1 MYFLD
6 LKEGFI
12 CKTKRNIWVITL
24 EKINLGRSEL
34 KVSRVGL
41 GTLAFGHKSKG
52 IQDKQQIFDCLNYA
66 LDNGINLIDTAEEY
80 SGGLTERLI
89 GEVLKERGDREE
101 VVIVTK
107 VSPMHLSYNNVLK
120 AAKHSLERLQTNYI
134 DIFMVHWPWPYNPIL
149 ETMKAM
155 DKLLEEGK
163 IHYVGISNF
172 KNYETQEAINSLEN
186 GKIIVNEMEYNL
198 VNRFVEKEIVPFI
211 REKGIALLAY
221 SPLLS
226 SFLTAKYDEYST
238 FSENDFRNYDPYFK
252 NKENFKHAR
261 ELFQLMKDI
270 AENHEVTPAQV
281 AMNWLLKDEDIIPI
295 PGAKKI
301 SHIESNIESTK
312 WKLTKEEYSQLTKI
326 TDELELNTF

>member
-1 MYFLD
+1 M
-6 LKEGFI
+6 
-12 CKTKRNIWVITL
+12 
-24 EKINLGRSEL
+24 EKIKLGESEL
-34 KVSRVGL
+34 LVSRVGL
-41 GTLAFGHKSKG
+41 GTLAFGHRSKG
-52 IQDKQQIFDCLNYA
+52 IQDKEQIFDIINYA

-80 SGGLTERLI
+80 SRGLTEKLI

-107 VSPMHLSYNNVLK
+107 VSPIHLSFNNVLK
-120 AAKHSLERLQTNYI
+120 AAEHSLERLQTDYI
-134 DIFMVHWPWPYNPIL
+134 DIFMVHWPWPYNPIP

-163 IHYVGISNF
+163 IRYVGISNF
-172 KNYETQEAINSLEN
+172 KNYETQEAIDSLEN
-186 GKIIVNEMEYNL
+186 GKIIVSEMEYNL
-198 VNRFVEKEIVPFI
+198 VNRYIEKEILPFI

-226 SFLTAKYDEYST
+226 SFLTAKYNENNT
-238 FSENDFRNYDPYFK
+238 FSENDFRNFDPYFK
-252 NKENFKHAR
+252 NKENFKLSR
-261 ELFQLMKDI
+261 ELFQLMKEI
-270 AENHEVTPAQV
+270 AEKHGVTPAQV

-301 SHIESNIESTK
+301 SHIDSNIQSTQ
-312 WKLTKEEYSQLTKI
+312 WKLTKEEYTQLVKI